1 MKGRRLSNY
10 TSVIRGKII
19 MQVSYSNNSITD
31 KILPSQK
38 KEVKSGEIHV
48 IKERCKEC
56 HLCIDFCP
64 MQVLVESGEVNDK
77 GYHIPKLEEEP
88 DKGEWCVA
96 SSINMKTY
104 KKR

>member
-1 MKGRRLSNY
+1 
-10 TSVIRGKII
+10 
-19 MQVSYSNNSITD
+19 MQVSSPNNNVSD

-64 MQVLVESGEVNDK
+64 MQVLVESEEVNDK

-88 DKGEWCVA
+88 EKGKRCVA
-96 SSINMKTY
+96 CGFCQVICPEYAIWVEEIEDNGE
-104 KKR
+104 